1 MLDWIFEGIVTWIS
15 SVVSDMMDAVSGLFL
30 QALGTDMT
38 AMEEYFPFVSK
49 AFTVM
54 QYTAWA
60 LLFLITVW
68 QLFRVFGGPV
78 TEAENPWVLLGR
90 SALFAFLIGYAKPI
104 FLLTLKIAT
113 APYTA
118 LMDIQMTAEDF
129 TFAGIEQALQ
139 NGLTSLIATISVV
152 GLLLLTILEIALG
165 WNYFKLLLET
175 VERYIVVGVLCY
187 TSPLAFSMGASKATT
202 PVFRSWC
209 RMVGS
214 QLLLLVMNVWFLR
227 GFSTS
232 VGQYIGTG
240 GALSNGNGNVFLW
253 LFCAVAFLKTA
264 QKFDSYLAA
273 MGLNVAQTG
282 SGMGMELLMAA
293 RVITGVAGGAR
304 SAGSVFRGGSVAT
317 GTGAAATGFAAGF
330 ANRFKGNSYVR
341 DAVVDGG
348 TRMGAG
354 GTIGFVGRAFGGM
367 AARNGATLTGES
379 ISSVASRTP
388 NVSGS
393 IGGDIANRSLG
404 NYMPHMKGMNL
415 SDTQITGG
423 HISTKAIGADGK
435 ETAVEMFNASQ
446 FEKPDGPHAVV
457 NASDGS
463 QWYQMASGS
472 GAGAFY
478 DAPVFSGSS
487 AEAAQVAAVFP
498 DADGATLRTV
508 GDGVIEA
515 SSDGGVSRWYNSAY
529 YDEPDAPHSTI
540 QASNGVEWYAMQQH
554 AETPPFEA
562 GDAADGYNRAQFQS
576 FMPGY
581 EQPVTSVDGS
591 GRMDGHFEVRHEN
604 GSGTMFYDTAQ
615 YAPPRGDYQ
624 VYEDV
629 HGSQWYAVHGE
640 AAVERKPV
648 YENGKPVYMFTS
660 FEMSDDTGVLLG
672 INRHNNS
679 LCIVDLFDTKKN
691 KNANLNLLGTSGA
704 GKTFTMQLL
713 ALRMRMRGIQ
723 CYIIAPIKGHEFRR
737 ACNRIGGQF
746 IKIAPGSPHCINIME
761 IRHTIS
767 PEMELIDELD
777 YSEMDSLLAQKIQQ
791 LMIFFS
797 LLIPNMTNE
806 EEQMLD
812 EALIRTYGKFGITHD
827 NDSVYEDR
835 NAVPPK
841 MKTMPILGDL
851 HEELQKNEM
860 TKRIA
865 VIVSRFVTGSAQS
878 FNQQTNVDLSN
889 KYIVLDL
896 SELKGKLLPVGMMI
910 ALDYVWDKIKSDR
923 TKKKAIMIDEIW
935 QLIGAGSNRMAA
947 EFCLEIFK
955 VIRGF
960 GGAAIS
966 ATQDLSDFFGLEDGR
981 YGRAIINNSKNK
993 IILNLEPDEA
1003 EFVRDTLKLTKTEI
1017 RSITRFERGEALI
1030 CSNNSK
1036 VPVIIKASKEEQ
1048 EMITTDRAELEA
1060 ILKERQREVN

>member
-1 MLDWIFEGIVTWIS
+1 MTKDSSAKRKTGKRKPEKLSFTQDFIPIKNLDHGIIETADGRYIKILEVEPINFMLRSEEEQYEIICSFASWLKISPVHLQFKSITRKADSDKHIAMLRKEMETEESEQCKKLSEGYIRLIKDVGSREALTRRFFLIFRYEELRRNENSDYGQICSTLLTAEQNARAYFMQCGNNILQPKDPDEATAEILYMFFNRRSCVEEPFHSRVDRIVLDTMAAKNKVIGIDPIPHIRMAHFIAPRGIDLMHRNYIIMDGLYYSFLYIKGNGYPNKVRAGWMSSLINAGEGIDVDVFLRRENRSKTIDKVAQRIRLNRTKLKSMQDTSTDYEELAGSIQAGYFIKQGIANYNEDLFYMSVFVTVSARTYEEVMWRKQQMTDMLKS
-15 SVVSDMMDAVSGLFL
+15 MDMYVSDCSFQQEDA
-30 QALGTDMT
+30 
-38 AMEEYFPFVSK
+38 
-49 AFTVM
+49 
-54 QYTAWA
+54 
-60 LLFLITVW
+60 
-68 QLFRVFGGPV
+68 
-78 TEAENPWVLLGR
+78 
-90 SALFAFLIGYAKPI
+90 
-104 FLLTLKIAT
+104 
-113 APYTA
+113 
-118 LMDIQMTAEDF
+118 
-129 TFAGIEQALQ
+129 
-139 NGLTSLIATISVV
+139 
-152 GLLLLTILEIALG
+152 
-165 WNYFKLLLET
+165 
-175 VERYIVVGVLCY
+175 
-187 TSPLAFSMGASKATT
+187 
-202 PVFRSWC
+202 
-209 RMVGS
+209 
-214 QLLLLVMNVWFLR
+214 
-227 GFSTS
+227 
-232 VGQYIGTG
+232 
-240 GALSNGNGNVFLW
+240 
-253 LFCAVAFLKTA
+253 
-264 QKFDSYLAA
+264 
-273 MGLNVAQTG
+273 
-282 SGMGMELLMAA
+282 
-293 RVITGVAGGAR
+293 
-304 SAGSVFRGGSVAT
+304 
-317 GTGAAATGFAAGF
+317 
-330 ANRFKGNSYVR
+330 
-341 DAVVDGG
+341 
-348 TRMGAG
+348 
-354 GTIGFVGRAFGGM
+354 
-367 AARNGATLTGES
+367 
-379 ISSVASRTP
+379 
-388 NVSGS
+388 
-393 IGGDIANRSLG
+393 
-404 NYMPHMKGMNL
+404 
-415 SDTQITGG
+415 
-423 HISTKAIGADGK
+423 
-435 ETAVEMFNASQ
+435 
-446 FEKPDGPHAVV
+446 
-457 NASDGS
+457 
-463 QWYQMASGS
+463 
-472 GAGAFY
+472 
-478 DAPVFSGSS
+478 
-487 AEAAQVAAVFP
+487 
-498 DADGATLRTV
+498 LRTV
-508 GDGVIEA
+508 MPFLQMSPKLEKKSKRNVLTSGAA
-515 SSDGGVSRWYNSAY
+515 S
-529 YDEPDAPHSTI
+529 T
-540 QASNGVEWYAMQQH
+540 
-554 AETPPFEA
+554 
-562 GDAADGYNRAQFQS
+562 
-576 FMPGY
+576 
-581 EQPVTSVDGS
+581 
-591 GRMDGHFEVRHEN
+591 
-604 GSGTMFYDTAQ
+604 
-615 YAPPRGDYQ
+615 
-624 VYEDV
+624 
-629 HGSQWYAVHGE
+629 
-640 AAVERKPV
+640 
-648 YENGKPVYMFTS
+648 YMFTS

-737 ACNRIGGQF
+737 ACNHIGGQF

-797 LLIPNMTNE
+797 LLIPDMTNE

-812 EALIRTYGKFGITHD
+812 EALIRTYGRFGITHD
-827 NDSVYEDR
+827 NDSVYADR

-1060 ILKERQREVN
+1060 ILKERQQEAD

>member
-1 MLDWIFEGIVTWIS
+1 MTKDSSAKRKAGKRKPEKLSFTQDFIPIKNLEHGIIET
-15 SVVSDMMDAVSGLFL
+15 
-30 QALGTDMT
+30 TD
-38 AMEEYFPFVSK
+38 
-49 AFTVM
+49 
-54 QYTAWA
+54 
-60 LLFLITVW
+60 
-68 QLFRVFGGPV
+68 
-78 TEAENPWVLLGR
+78 GR
-90 SALFAFLIGYAKPI
+90 YIK
-104 FLLTLKIAT
+104 
-113 APYTA
+113 
-118 LMDIQMTAEDF
+118 
-129 TFAGIEQALQ
+129 
-139 NGLTSLIATISVV
+139 
-152 GLLLLTILEIALG
+152 ILEIEPINFMLRSEEEQYEIICSFASWLKISPVHLQ
-165 WNYFKLLLET
+165 FKSITRKADSDKHIAMLRKET
-175 VERYIVVGVLCY
+175 ETEESEQCKKLSEGYIRLI
-187 TSPLAFSMGASKATT
+187 KD
-202 PVFRSWC
+202 
-209 RMVGS
+209 VGS
-214 QLLLLVMNVWFLR
+214 REALTRRFFLIFRYEELRRNENSDYGQICSTLLTAEQNARAYFMQCGNNILQPKDPDEATAEILYMFFNRRSCVEEPFHSRVDRIVLDTMATKNKVIGIDPVPHIRMAHFIAPRGIDLTHRNYIIMDGLYYSFLYIKGNGYPNKVRAGWMSSLINAGEGIDVDVFLR
-227 GFSTS
+227 RENRS
-232 VGQYIGTG
+232 
-240 GALSNGNGNVFLW
+240 
-253 LFCAVAFLKTA
+253 KTID
-264 QKFDSYLAA
+264 K
-273 MGLNVAQTG
+273 VAQRIRLNRTKLK
-282 SGMGMELLMAA
+282 SMQDTSTDYEEL
-293 RVITGVAGGAR
+293 
-304 SAGSVFRGGSVAT
+304 AGSIQ
-317 GTGAAATGFAAGF
+317 AGYF
-330 ANRFKGNSYVR
+330 IKQG
-341 DAVVDGG
+341 
-348 TRMGAG
+348 
-354 GTIGFVGRAFGGM
+354 
-367 AARNGATLTGES
+367 
-379 ISSVASRTP
+379 
-388 NVSGS
+388 
-393 IGGDIANRSLG
+393 IANYNEDLF
-404 NYMPHMKGMNL
+404 YMSVFMTVSARTYEELMWRKQQMTDML
-415 SDTQITGG
+415 KSMDMYVSDCSFQQ
-423 HISTKAIGADGK
+423 
-435 ETAVEMFNASQ
+435 E
-446 FEKPDGPHAVV
+446 
-457 NASDGS
+457 
-463 QWYQMASGS
+463 
-472 GAGAFY
+472 
-478 DAPVFSGSS
+478 DA
-487 AEAAQVAAVFP
+487 
-498 DADGATLRTV
+498 LRTV
-508 GDGVIEA
+508 MPFLQISLKLEKKSKRNVLTSGAA
-515 SSDGGVSRWYNSAY
+515 S
-529 YDEPDAPHSTI
+529 T
-540 QASNGVEWYAMQQH
+540 
-554 AETPPFEA
+554 
-562 GDAADGYNRAQFQS
+562 
-576 FMPGY
+576 
-581 EQPVTSVDGS
+581 
-591 GRMDGHFEVRHEN
+591 
-604 GSGTMFYDTAQ
+604 
-615 YAPPRGDYQ
+615 
-624 VYEDV
+624 
-629 HGSQWYAVHGE
+629 
-640 AAVERKPV
+640 
-648 YENGKPVYMFTS
+648 YMFTS

-797 LLIPNMTNE
+797 LLIPDMTNE

-841 MKTMPILGDL
+841 MKAMPILGDL

-865 VIVSRFVTGSAQS
+865 IIVSRFVTGSAQS

-966 ATQDLSDFFGLEDGR
+966 ATQDLSDFFGSEDGR

-1060 ILKERQREVN
+1060 ILKERQQEAD

>member
-1 MLDWIFEGIVTWIS
+1 MTKDSSAKRKTGKRKPEKLSFTQDFIPIKNLEHGIIET
-15 SVVSDMMDAVSGLFL
+15 
-30 QALGTDMT
+30 TD
-38 AMEEYFPFVSK
+38 
-49 AFTVM
+49 
-54 QYTAWA
+54 
-60 LLFLITVW
+60 
-68 QLFRVFGGPV
+68 
-78 TEAENPWVLLGR
+78 GR
-90 SALFAFLIGYAKPI
+90 YIK
-104 FLLTLKIAT
+104 
-113 APYTA
+113 
-118 LMDIQMTAEDF
+118 
-129 TFAGIEQALQ
+129 
-139 NGLTSLIATISVV
+139 
-152 GLLLLTILEIALG
+152 ILEIEPINFMLRSEEEQYEIICSFASWLKISPVHLQ
-165 WNYFKLLLET
+165 FKSITRKADSDKHIAMLRKEMATEESEQCKKLSEG
-175 VERYIVVGVLCY
+175 YIRLI
-187 TSPLAFSMGASKATT
+187 KD
-202 PVFRSWC
+202 
-209 RMVGS
+209 VGS
-214 QLLLLVMNVWFLR
+214 REALTRRFFLIFRYEELRRNENSDYGQICSTLLTAEQNARAYFMQCGNNILQPKDPDEATAEILYMFFNRRSCVEEPFHSRVDRIVLDTMAAKNKVIGIDPIPHIRMAHFIAPRGIDLTHRNYIIMDGLYYSFLYIKGNGYPNKVRAGWMSSLINAGEGIDVDVFLR
-227 GFSTS
+227 RENRS
-232 VGQYIGTG
+232 
-240 GALSNGNGNVFLW
+240 
-253 LFCAVAFLKTA
+253 KTID
-264 QKFDSYLAA
+264 K
-273 MGLNVAQTG
+273 VAQRIRLNRTKLK
-282 SGMGMELLMAA
+282 SMQDTSTDYEEL
-293 RVITGVAGGAR
+293 
-304 SAGSVFRGGSVAT
+304 AGSIQ
-317 GTGAAATGFAAGF
+317 AGYF
-330 ANRFKGNSYVR
+330 IKQG
-341 DAVVDGG
+341 
-348 TRMGAG
+348 
-354 GTIGFVGRAFGGM
+354 
-367 AARNGATLTGES
+367 
-379 ISSVASRTP
+379 
-388 NVSGS
+388 
-393 IGGDIANRSLG
+393 IANYNEDLF
-404 NYMPHMKGMNL
+404 YMSVFVTVSARTYEELMWRKQQMTDML
-415 SDTQITGG
+415 KSMDMYVSDCSFQQ
-423 HISTKAIGADGK
+423 
-435 ETAVEMFNASQ
+435 E
-446 FEKPDGPHAVV
+446 
-457 NASDGS
+457 
-463 QWYQMASGS
+463 
-472 GAGAFY
+472 
-478 DAPVFSGSS
+478 DA
-487 AEAAQVAAVFP
+487 
-498 DADGATLRTV
+498 LRTV
-508 GDGVIEA
+508 MPFLQISLKLEKKSKRNVLTSGAA
-515 SSDGGVSRWYNSAY
+515 S
-529 YDEPDAPHSTI
+529 T
-540 QASNGVEWYAMQQH
+540 
-554 AETPPFEA
+554 
-562 GDAADGYNRAQFQS
+562 
-576 FMPGY
+576 
-581 EQPVTSVDGS
+581 
-591 GRMDGHFEVRHEN
+591 
-604 GSGTMFYDTAQ
+604 
-615 YAPPRGDYQ
+615 
-624 VYEDV
+624 
-629 HGSQWYAVHGE
+629 
-640 AAVERKPV
+640 
-648 YENGKPVYMFTS
+648 YMFTS

-797 LLIPNMTNE
+797 LLIPDMTNE

-827 NDSVYEDR
+827 NDSVYADR

-923 TKKKAIMIDEIW
+923 TKKKVIMIDEIW

-1060 ILKERQREVN
+1060 ILKERQQEAD

>member
-1 MLDWIFEGIVTWIS
+1 MTKDSSAKRKEGKRKPKKLSFTQDFIPIKNLEHGIIET
-15 SVVSDMMDAVSGLFL
+15 
-30 QALGTDMT
+30 TD
-38 AMEEYFPFVSK
+38 
-49 AFTVM
+49 
-54 QYTAWA
+54 
-60 LLFLITVW
+60 
-68 QLFRVFGGPV
+68 
-78 TEAENPWVLLGR
+78 GR
-90 SALFAFLIGYAKPI
+90 YIK
-104 FLLTLKIAT
+104 
-113 APYTA
+113 
-118 LMDIQMTAEDF
+118 
-129 TFAGIEQALQ
+129 
-139 NGLTSLIATISVV
+139 
-152 GLLLLTILEIALG
+152 ILEIEPINFMLRSEEEQYEIICSFASWLKISPVHLQ
-165 WNYFKLLLET
+165 FKSITRKADSDKHIAMLRKET
-175 VERYIVVGVLCY
+175 ETEESEQCKKLSEGYIRLI
-187 TSPLAFSMGASKATT
+187 KD
-202 PVFRSWC
+202 
-209 RMVGS
+209 VGS
-214 QLLLLVMNVWFLR
+214 REALTRRFFLIFRYEELRRNENSDYGQICSTLLTAEQNARAYFMQCGNNILQPKDPDEATAEILYMFFNRRSCVEEPFHSRVDRIVLDTMAAKNKVIGIDPVPHIRMAHFIAPRGIDLTHRNYIIMDGLYYSFLYIKGNGFPNKVRAGWMSSLINAGEGIDVDVFLR
-227 GFSTS
+227 RENRS
-232 VGQYIGTG
+232 
-240 GALSNGNGNVFLW
+240 
-253 LFCAVAFLKTA
+253 KTID
-264 QKFDSYLAA
+264 K
-273 MGLNVAQTG
+273 VAQRIRLNRTKLK
-282 SGMGMELLMAA
+282 SMQDTSTDYEEL
-293 RVITGVAGGAR
+293 
-304 SAGSVFRGGSVAT
+304 AGSIQ
-317 GTGAAATGFAAGF
+317 AGYF
-330 ANRFKGNSYVR
+330 IKQG
-341 DAVVDGG
+341 
-348 TRMGAG
+348 
-354 GTIGFVGRAFGGM
+354 
-367 AARNGATLTGES
+367 
-379 ISSVASRTP
+379 
-388 NVSGS
+388 
-393 IGGDIANRSLG
+393 IANYNEDLF
-404 NYMPHMKGMNL
+404 YMSVFVTVSARTYEELMWRKQQMTDML
-415 SDTQITGG
+415 KSMDMYVSDCSFQQ
-423 HISTKAIGADGK
+423 
-435 ETAVEMFNASQ
+435 E
-446 FEKPDGPHAVV
+446 
-457 NASDGS
+457 
-463 QWYQMASGS
+463 
-472 GAGAFY
+472 
-478 DAPVFSGSS
+478 DA
-487 AEAAQVAAVFP
+487 
-498 DADGATLRTV
+498 LRTV
-508 GDGVIEA
+508 MPFLQISPKLEKKSKRNVLTSGAA
-515 SSDGGVSRWYNSAY
+515 S
-529 YDEPDAPHSTI
+529 T
-540 QASNGVEWYAMQQH
+540 
-554 AETPPFEA
+554 
-562 GDAADGYNRAQFQS
+562 
-576 FMPGY
+576 
-581 EQPVTSVDGS
+581 
-591 GRMDGHFEVRHEN
+591 
-604 GSGTMFYDTAQ
+604 
-615 YAPPRGDYQ
+615 
-624 VYEDV
+624 
-629 HGSQWYAVHGE
+629 
-640 AAVERKPV
+640 
-648 YENGKPVYMFTS
+648 YMFTS

-777 YSEMDSLLAQKIQQ
+777 YNEMDSLLAQKIQQ

-797 LLIPNMTNE
+797 LLIPDMTNE

-1003 EFVRDTLKLTKTEI
+1003 EFVRDTLKLTKIEI

-1060 ILKERQREVN
+1060 ILKERQQEAN

>member
-1 MLDWIFEGIVTWIS
+1 MTKDSSAKRKAGKRKPEKLSFTQDFIPIKNLEHGIIET
-15 SVVSDMMDAVSGLFL
+15 
-30 QALGTDMT
+30 TD
-38 AMEEYFPFVSK
+38 
-49 AFTVM
+49 
-54 QYTAWA
+54 
-60 LLFLITVW
+60 
-68 QLFRVFGGPV
+68 
-78 TEAENPWVLLGR
+78 GR
-90 SALFAFLIGYAKPI
+90 YIK
-104 FLLTLKIAT
+104 
-113 APYTA
+113 
-118 LMDIQMTAEDF
+118 
-129 TFAGIEQALQ
+129 
-139 NGLTSLIATISVV
+139 
-152 GLLLLTILEIALG
+152 ILEIEPINFMLRSEEEQYEIICSFASWLKISPVHLQ
-165 WNYFKLLLET
+165 FKSITRKADSDKHIAMLRKET
-175 VERYIVVGVLCY
+175 ETEESEQCKKLSEGYIRLI
-187 TSPLAFSMGASKATT
+187 KD
-202 PVFRSWC
+202 
-209 RMVGS
+209 VGS
-214 QLLLLVMNVWFLR
+214 REALTRRFFLIFRYEELRRNENSDYGQICSTLLTAEQNARAYFMQCGNNILQPKDPDEATAEILYMFFNRRSCVEEPFHSRVDRIVLDTMAAKNKVIGIDPVPHIRMAHFIAPRGIDLTHRNYIIMDGLYYSFLYIKGNGYPNKVRAGWMSSLINAGEGIDVDVFLR
-227 GFSTS
+227 RENRS
-232 VGQYIGTG
+232 
-240 GALSNGNGNVFLW
+240 
-253 LFCAVAFLKTA
+253 KTID
-264 QKFDSYLAA
+264 K
-273 MGLNVAQTG
+273 VAQRIRLNRTKLK
-282 SGMGMELLMAA
+282 SMQDTSTDYEEL
-293 RVITGVAGGAR
+293 
-304 SAGSVFRGGSVAT
+304 AGSIQ
-317 GTGAAATGFAAGF
+317 AGYF
-330 ANRFKGNSYVR
+330 IKQG
-341 DAVVDGG
+341 
-348 TRMGAG
+348 
-354 GTIGFVGRAFGGM
+354 
-367 AARNGATLTGES
+367 
-379 ISSVASRTP
+379 
-388 NVSGS
+388 
-393 IGGDIANRSLG
+393 IANYNEDLF
-404 NYMPHMKGMNL
+404 YMSVFVTVSARTYEELMWRKQQMTDML
-415 SDTQITGG
+415 KSMDMYVSDCSFQQ
-423 HISTKAIGADGK
+423 
-435 ETAVEMFNASQ
+435 E
-446 FEKPDGPHAVV
+446 
-457 NASDGS
+457 
-463 QWYQMASGS
+463 
-472 GAGAFY
+472 
-478 DAPVFSGSS
+478 DA
-487 AEAAQVAAVFP
+487 
-498 DADGATLRTV
+498 LRTV
-508 GDGVIEA
+508 MPFLQISLKLEKKSKRNVLTSGAA
-515 SSDGGVSRWYNSAY
+515 S
-529 YDEPDAPHSTI
+529 T
-540 QASNGVEWYAMQQH
+540 
-554 AETPPFEA
+554 
-562 GDAADGYNRAQFQS
+562 
-576 FMPGY
+576 
-581 EQPVTSVDGS
+581 
-591 GRMDGHFEVRHEN
+591 
-604 GSGTMFYDTAQ
+604 
-615 YAPPRGDYQ
+615 
-624 VYEDV
+624 
-629 HGSQWYAVHGE
+629 
-640 AAVERKPV
+640 
-648 YENGKPVYMFTS
+648 YMFTS

-797 LLIPNMTNE
+797 LLIPDMTNE

-878 FNQQTNVDLSN
+878 FNHQTNVDLSN

-1060 ILKERQREVN
+1060 ILKERQQEAN

>member
-1 MLDWIFEGIVTWIS
+1 MTKDSSAKRKTGKRKPEKLSFTQDFIPIKNLEHGIIET
-15 SVVSDMMDAVSGLFL
+15 
-30 QALGTDMT
+30 TD
-38 AMEEYFPFVSK
+38 
-49 AFTVM
+49 
-54 QYTAWA
+54 
-60 LLFLITVW
+60 
-68 QLFRVFGGPV
+68 
-78 TEAENPWVLLGR
+78 GR
-90 SALFAFLIGYAKPI
+90 YIK
-104 FLLTLKIAT
+104 
-113 APYTA
+113 
-118 LMDIQMTAEDF
+118 
-129 TFAGIEQALQ
+129 
-139 NGLTSLIATISVV
+139 
-152 GLLLLTILEIALG
+152 ILEIEPINFMLRSEEEQYEIICSFASWLKISPVHLQ
-165 WNYFKLLLET
+165 FKSITRKADSDKHIAMLRKEMATEESEQCKKLSEG
-175 VERYIVVGVLCY
+175 YIRLI
-187 TSPLAFSMGASKATT
+187 KD
-202 PVFRSWC
+202 
-209 RMVGS
+209 VGS
-214 QLLLLVMNVWFLR
+214 REALTRRFFLIFRYEELRRNENSDYGQICSTLLTAEQNARAYFMQCGNNILQPKDPDEATAEILYMFFNRRSCVEEPFHSRVDRIVLDTMAAKNKVIGIDPIPHIRMAHFIAPRGIDLTHRNYIIMDGLYYSFLYIKGNGYPNKVRAGWMSSLINAGEGIDVDVFLR
-227 GFSTS
+227 RENRS
-232 VGQYIGTG
+232 
-240 GALSNGNGNVFLW
+240 
-253 LFCAVAFLKTA
+253 KTID
-264 QKFDSYLAA
+264 K
-273 MGLNVAQTG
+273 VAQRIRLNRTKLK
-282 SGMGMELLMAA
+282 SMQDTSTDYEEL
-293 RVITGVAGGAR
+293 
-304 SAGSVFRGGSVAT
+304 AGSIQ
-317 GTGAAATGFAAGF
+317 AGYF
-330 ANRFKGNSYVR
+330 IKQG
-341 DAVVDGG
+341 
-348 TRMGAG
+348 
-354 GTIGFVGRAFGGM
+354 
-367 AARNGATLTGES
+367 
-379 ISSVASRTP
+379 
-388 NVSGS
+388 
-393 IGGDIANRSLG
+393 IANYNEDLF
-404 NYMPHMKGMNL
+404 YMSVFVTVSARTYEELMWRKQQMTDML
-415 SDTQITGG
+415 KSMDMYVSDCSFQQ
-423 HISTKAIGADGK
+423 
-435 ETAVEMFNASQ
+435 E
-446 FEKPDGPHAVV
+446 
-457 NASDGS
+457 
-463 QWYQMASGS
+463 
-472 GAGAFY
+472 
-478 DAPVFSGSS
+478 DA
-487 AEAAQVAAVFP
+487 
-498 DADGATLRTV
+498 LRTV
-508 GDGVIEA
+508 MPFLQISPKLEKKSKRNVLTSGAA
-515 SSDGGVSRWYNSAY
+515 S
-529 YDEPDAPHSTI
+529 T
-540 QASNGVEWYAMQQH
+540 
-554 AETPPFEA
+554 
-562 GDAADGYNRAQFQS
+562 
-576 FMPGY
+576 
-581 EQPVTSVDGS
+581 
-591 GRMDGHFEVRHEN
+591 
-604 GSGTMFYDTAQ
+604 
-615 YAPPRGDYQ
+615 
-624 VYEDV
+624 
-629 HGSQWYAVHGE
+629 
-640 AAVERKPV
+640 
-648 YENGKPVYMFTS
+648 YMFTS

-723 CYIIAPIKGHEFRR
+723 CYITAPIKGHEFRR

-797 LLIPNMTNE
+797 LLIPDMTNE

-827 NDSVYEDR
+827 NDSVYADR

-1036 VPVIIKASKEEQ
+1036 VPVIIRASKEEQ

-1060 ILKERQREVN
+1060 ILKERQHEAD

>member
-1 MLDWIFEGIVTWIS
+1 MTKDSSAKRKAGKRKPEKLSFTQDFIPIKNLEHGIIET
-15 SVVSDMMDAVSGLFL
+15 
-30 QALGTDMT
+30 TD
-38 AMEEYFPFVSK
+38 
-49 AFTVM
+49 
-54 QYTAWA
+54 
-60 LLFLITVW
+60 
-68 QLFRVFGGPV
+68 
-78 TEAENPWVLLGR
+78 GR
-90 SALFAFLIGYAKPI
+90 YIK
-104 FLLTLKIAT
+104 
-113 APYTA
+113 
-118 LMDIQMTAEDF
+118 
-129 TFAGIEQALQ
+129 
-139 NGLTSLIATISVV
+139 
-152 GLLLLTILEIALG
+152 ILEIEPINFMLRSEEEQYEIICSFASWLKISPVHLQ
-165 WNYFKLLLET
+165 FKSITRKADSDKHIAMLRKEMET
-175 VERYIVVGVLCY
+175 EESEQCKKLSEGYIRLI
-187 TSPLAFSMGASKATT
+187 KD
-202 PVFRSWC
+202 
-209 RMVGS
+209 VGS
-214 QLLLLVMNVWFLR
+214 REALTRRFFLIFRYEELRRNENSDYGQICSTLLTAEQNARAYFMQCGNNILQPKDPDEATAEILYMFFNRRSCVEEPFHSRVDRIVLDTMAAKNKVIGIDPVPHIRMAHFIAPRGIDLTHRNYIIMDGLYYSFLYIKGNGYPNKVRAGWMSSLINAGEGIDVDVFLR
-227 GFSTS
+227 RENRS
-232 VGQYIGTG
+232 
-240 GALSNGNGNVFLW
+240 
-253 LFCAVAFLKTA
+253 KTID
-264 QKFDSYLAA
+264 K
-273 MGLNVAQTG
+273 VAQRIRLNRTKLK
-282 SGMGMELLMAA
+282 SMQDTSTDYEEL
-293 RVITGVAGGAR
+293 
-304 SAGSVFRGGSVAT
+304 AGSIQ
-317 GTGAAATGFAAGF
+317 AGYF
-330 ANRFKGNSYVR
+330 IKQG
-341 DAVVDGG
+341 
-348 TRMGAG
+348 
-354 GTIGFVGRAFGGM
+354 
-367 AARNGATLTGES
+367 
-379 ISSVASRTP
+379 
-388 NVSGS
+388 
-393 IGGDIANRSLG
+393 IANYNEDLF
-404 NYMPHMKGMNL
+404 YMSVFVTVSARTYEELMWRKQQMTDML
-415 SDTQITGG
+415 KSMDMYVSDCSFQQ
-423 HISTKAIGADGK
+423 
-435 ETAVEMFNASQ
+435 E
-446 FEKPDGPHAVV
+446 
-457 NASDGS
+457 
-463 QWYQMASGS
+463 
-472 GAGAFY
+472 
-478 DAPVFSGSS
+478 DA
-487 AEAAQVAAVFP
+487 
-498 DADGATLRTV
+498 LRTV
-508 GDGVIEA
+508 MPFLQISPKLEKKSKRNVLTSGA
-515 SSDGGVSRWYNSAY
+515 T
-529 YDEPDAPHSTI
+529 ST
-540 QASNGVEWYAMQQH
+540 
-554 AETPPFEA
+554 
-562 GDAADGYNRAQFQS
+562 
-576 FMPGY
+576 
-581 EQPVTSVDGS
+581 
-591 GRMDGHFEVRHEN
+591 
-604 GSGTMFYDTAQ
+604 
-615 YAPPRGDYQ
+615 
-624 VYEDV
+624 
-629 HGSQWYAVHGE
+629 
-640 AAVERKPV
+640 
-648 YENGKPVYMFTS
+648 YMFTS

-797 LLIPNMTNE
+797 LLIPDMTNE

-1060 ILKERQREVN
+1060 ILKERQQEAN

>member
-1 MLDWIFEGIVTWIS
+1 MTKDSSAKRKAGKRKPEKLSFTQDFIPIKNLEHGIIET
-15 SVVSDMMDAVSGLFL
+15 
-30 QALGTDMT
+30 TD
-38 AMEEYFPFVSK
+38 
-49 AFTVM
+49 
-54 QYTAWA
+54 
-60 LLFLITVW
+60 
-68 QLFRVFGGPV
+68 
-78 TEAENPWVLLGR
+78 GR
-90 SALFAFLIGYAKPI
+90 YIK
-104 FLLTLKIAT
+104 
-113 APYTA
+113 
-118 LMDIQMTAEDF
+118 
-129 TFAGIEQALQ
+129 
-139 NGLTSLIATISVV
+139 
-152 GLLLLTILEIALG
+152 ILEIEPINFMLRSEEEQYEIICSFASWLKISPVHLQ
-165 WNYFKLLLET
+165 FKSITRKADSDKHIAMLRKET
-175 VERYIVVGVLCY
+175 ETEESAQCKKLSEGYIRLI
-187 TSPLAFSMGASKATT
+187 KD
-202 PVFRSWC
+202 
-209 RMVGS
+209 VGS
-214 QLLLLVMNVWFLR
+214 REALTRRFFLIFRYEELRRNENSDYGQICSTLLTAEQNARAYFMQCGNNILQPKDPDEATAEILYMFFNRRSCVEEPFHSRVDRIVLDTMAAKNKVIGIDPVPHIRMAHFIAPRGIDLTHRNYIIMDGLYYSFLYIKGNGYPNKVRAGWMSSLINAGEGIDVDVFLR
-227 GFSTS
+227 RENRS
-232 VGQYIGTG
+232 
-240 GALSNGNGNVFLW
+240 
-253 LFCAVAFLKTA
+253 KTID
-264 QKFDSYLAA
+264 K
-273 MGLNVAQTG
+273 VAQRIRLNRTKLK
-282 SGMGMELLMAA
+282 SMQDTSTDYEEL
-293 RVITGVAGGAR
+293 
-304 SAGSVFRGGSVAT
+304 AGSIQ
-317 GTGAAATGFAAGF
+317 AGYF
-330 ANRFKGNSYVR
+330 IKQG
-341 DAVVDGG
+341 
-348 TRMGAG
+348 
-354 GTIGFVGRAFGGM
+354 
-367 AARNGATLTGES
+367 
-379 ISSVASRTP
+379 
-388 NVSGS
+388 
-393 IGGDIANRSLG
+393 IANYNEDLF
-404 NYMPHMKGMNL
+404 YMSVFVTVSARTYEELMWRKQQMTDML
-415 SDTQITGG
+415 KSMDMYVSDCSFQQ
-423 HISTKAIGADGK
+423 
-435 ETAVEMFNASQ
+435 E
-446 FEKPDGPHAVV
+446 
-457 NASDGS
+457 
-463 QWYQMASGS
+463 
-472 GAGAFY
+472 
-478 DAPVFSGSS
+478 DA
-487 AEAAQVAAVFP
+487 
-498 DADGATLRTV
+498 LRTV
-508 GDGVIEA
+508 MPFLQISLKLEKKSKRNVLTSGAA
-515 SSDGGVSRWYNSAY
+515 S
-529 YDEPDAPHSTI
+529 T
-540 QASNGVEWYAMQQH
+540 
-554 AETPPFEA
+554 
-562 GDAADGYNRAQFQS
+562 
-576 FMPGY
+576 
-581 EQPVTSVDGS
+581 
-591 GRMDGHFEVRHEN
+591 
-604 GSGTMFYDTAQ
+604 
-615 YAPPRGDYQ
+615 
-624 VYEDV
+624 
-629 HGSQWYAVHGE
+629 
-640 AAVERKPV
+640 
-648 YENGKPVYMFTS
+648 YMFTS

-797 LLIPNMTNE
+797 LLIPDMTNE

-841 MKTMPILGDL
+841 MKAMPILGDL

-1060 ILKERQREVN
+1060 ILKERQQEAD

>member
-1 MLDWIFEGIVTWIS
+1 MTKDSSAKRKAGKRKPEKLSFTQDFIPIKNLEHGIIET
-15 SVVSDMMDAVSGLFL
+15 
-30 QALGTDMT
+30 TD
-38 AMEEYFPFVSK
+38 
-49 AFTVM
+49 
-54 QYTAWA
+54 
-60 LLFLITVW
+60 
-68 QLFRVFGGPV
+68 
-78 TEAENPWVLLGR
+78 GR
-90 SALFAFLIGYAKPI
+90 YIK
-104 FLLTLKIAT
+104 
-113 APYTA
+113 
-118 LMDIQMTAEDF
+118 
-129 TFAGIEQALQ
+129 
-139 NGLTSLIATISVV
+139 
-152 GLLLLTILEIALG
+152 ILEIEPINFMLRSEEEQYEIICSFASWLKISPVHLQ
-165 WNYFKLLLET
+165 FKSITRKADSDKHIAMLRKEMATEESEQCKKLSEG
-175 VERYIVVGVLCY
+175 YIRLI
-187 TSPLAFSMGASKATT
+187 KD
-202 PVFRSWC
+202 
-209 RMVGS
+209 VGS
-214 QLLLLVMNVWFLR
+214 REALTRRFFLIFRYEELRRNENSDYGQICSTLLTAEQNARAYFMQCGNNILQPKDPDEATAEILYMFFNRRSCVEEPFHSRVDRIVLDTMAAKNKVIGIDPIPHIRMAHFIAPRGIDLMHRNYIIMDGLYYSFLYIKGNGYPNKVRAGWMSSLINAGEGIDVDVFLR
-227 GFSTS
+227 RENRS
-232 VGQYIGTG
+232 
-240 GALSNGNGNVFLW
+240 
-253 LFCAVAFLKTA
+253 KTID
-264 QKFDSYLAA
+264 K
-273 MGLNVAQTG
+273 VAQRIRLNRTKLK
-282 SGMGMELLMAA
+282 SMQDTSTDYEEL
-293 RVITGVAGGAR
+293 
-304 SAGSVFRGGSVAT
+304 AGSIQ
-317 GTGAAATGFAAGF
+317 AGYF
-330 ANRFKGNSYVR
+330 IKQG
-341 DAVVDGG
+341 
-348 TRMGAG
+348 
-354 GTIGFVGRAFGGM
+354 
-367 AARNGATLTGES
+367 
-379 ISSVASRTP
+379 
-388 NVSGS
+388 
-393 IGGDIANRSLG
+393 IANYNEDLF
-404 NYMPHMKGMNL
+404 YMSVFVTVSARTYEELMWRKQQMTDML
-415 SDTQITGG
+415 KSMDMYVSDCSFQQ
-423 HISTKAIGADGK
+423 
-435 ETAVEMFNASQ
+435 E
-446 FEKPDGPHAVV
+446 
-457 NASDGS
+457 
-463 QWYQMASGS
+463 
-472 GAGAFY
+472 
-478 DAPVFSGSS
+478 DA
-487 AEAAQVAAVFP
+487 
-498 DADGATLRTV
+498 LRTV
-508 GDGVIEA
+508 MPFLQMSPKLEKKSKRNVLTSGAA
-515 SSDGGVSRWYNSAY
+515 S
-529 YDEPDAPHSTI
+529 T
-540 QASNGVEWYAMQQH
+540 
-554 AETPPFEA
+554 
-562 GDAADGYNRAQFQS
+562 
-576 FMPGY
+576 
-581 EQPVTSVDGS
+581 
-591 GRMDGHFEVRHEN
+591 
-604 GSGTMFYDTAQ
+604 
-615 YAPPRGDYQ
+615 
-624 VYEDV
+624 
-629 HGSQWYAVHGE
+629 
-640 AAVERKPV
+640 
-648 YENGKPVYMFTS
+648 YMFTS

-797 LLIPNMTNE
+797 LLIPDMTNE

-923 TKKKAIMIDEIW
+923 TKKKTIMIDEIW

-1060 ILKERQREVN
+1060 ILKERQQEAD

>member
-1 MLDWIFEGIVTWIS
+1 MTKDSSAKRKAGKRKPEKLSFTQDFIPIKNLEHGIIET
-15 SVVSDMMDAVSGLFL
+15 
-30 QALGTDMT
+30 TD
-38 AMEEYFPFVSK
+38 
-49 AFTVM
+49 
-54 QYTAWA
+54 
-60 LLFLITVW
+60 
-68 QLFRVFGGPV
+68 
-78 TEAENPWVLLGR
+78 GR
-90 SALFAFLIGYAKPI
+90 YIK
-104 FLLTLKIAT
+104 
-113 APYTA
+113 
-118 LMDIQMTAEDF
+118 
-129 TFAGIEQALQ
+129 
-139 NGLTSLIATISVV
+139 
-152 GLLLLTILEIALG
+152 ILEIEPINFMLRSEEEQYEIICSFASWLKISPVHLQ
-165 WNYFKLLLET
+165 FKSITRKADSDKHIAMLRKEIET
-175 VERYIVVGVLCY
+175 EESEQCKKLSEGYIRLI
-187 TSPLAFSMGASKATT
+187 KD
-202 PVFRSWC
+202 
-209 RMVGS
+209 VGS
-214 QLLLLVMNVWFLR
+214 REALTRRFFLIFRYEELRRNENSDYGQICSTLLTAEQNARAYFMQCGNNILQPKDPDEATAEILYMFFNRRSCVEEPFHSRVDRIVLDTMAAKNKVIGIDPVPHIRMAHFIAPRGIDLTHRNYIIMDGLYYSFLYIKGNGYPNKVRAGWMSSLINAGEGIDVDVFLR
-227 GFSTS
+227 RENRS
-232 VGQYIGTG
+232 
-240 GALSNGNGNVFLW
+240 
-253 LFCAVAFLKTA
+253 KTID
-264 QKFDSYLAA
+264 K
-273 MGLNVAQTG
+273 VAQRIRLNRTKLK
-282 SGMGMELLMAA
+282 SMQDTSTDYEEL
-293 RVITGVAGGAR
+293 
-304 SAGSVFRGGSVAT
+304 AGSIQ
-317 GTGAAATGFAAGF
+317 AGYF
-330 ANRFKGNSYVR
+330 IKQG
-341 DAVVDGG
+341 
-348 TRMGAG
+348 
-354 GTIGFVGRAFGGM
+354 
-367 AARNGATLTGES
+367 
-379 ISSVASRTP
+379 
-388 NVSGS
+388 
-393 IGGDIANRSLG
+393 IANYNEDLF
-404 NYMPHMKGMNL
+404 YMSVFMTVSARTYEELMWRKQQMTDML
-415 SDTQITGG
+415 KSMDMYVSDCSFQQ
-423 HISTKAIGADGK
+423 
-435 ETAVEMFNASQ
+435 E
-446 FEKPDGPHAVV
+446 
-457 NASDGS
+457 
-463 QWYQMASGS
+463 
-472 GAGAFY
+472 
-478 DAPVFSGSS
+478 DA
-487 AEAAQVAAVFP
+487 
-498 DADGATLRTV
+498 LRTV
-508 GDGVIEA
+508 MPFLQISLKLEKKSKRNVLTSGAA
-515 SSDGGVSRWYNSAY
+515 S
-529 YDEPDAPHSTI
+529 T
-540 QASNGVEWYAMQQH
+540 
-554 AETPPFEA
+554 
-562 GDAADGYNRAQFQS
+562 
-576 FMPGY
+576 
-581 EQPVTSVDGS
+581 
-591 GRMDGHFEVRHEN
+591 
-604 GSGTMFYDTAQ
+604 
-615 YAPPRGDYQ
+615 
-624 VYEDV
+624 
-629 HGSQWYAVHGE
+629 
-640 AAVERKPV
+640 
-648 YENGKPVYMFTS
+648 YMFTS

-797 LLIPNMTNE
+797 LLIPDMTNE

-841 MKTMPILGDL
+841 MKAMPILGDL

-865 VIVSRFVTGSAQS
+865 IIVSRFVTGSAQS

-1060 ILKERQREVN
+1060 ILKERQQEAD

>member
-1 MLDWIFEGIVTWIS
+1 MTKDSSAKRKAGKRKPEKLSFTQDFIPIKNLEHGIIET
-15 SVVSDMMDAVSGLFL
+15 
-30 QALGTDMT
+30 TD
-38 AMEEYFPFVSK
+38 
-49 AFTVM
+49 
-54 QYTAWA
+54 
-60 LLFLITVW
+60 
-68 QLFRVFGGPV
+68 
-78 TEAENPWVLLGR
+78 GR
-90 SALFAFLIGYAKPI
+90 YIK
-104 FLLTLKIAT
+104 
-113 APYTA
+113 
-118 LMDIQMTAEDF
+118 
-129 TFAGIEQALQ
+129 
-139 NGLTSLIATISVV
+139 
-152 GLLLLTILEIALG
+152 ILEIEPINFMLRSEEEQYEIICSFASWLKISPVHLQ
-165 WNYFKLLLET
+165 FKSITRKADSDKHIAMLRKET
-175 VERYIVVGVLCY
+175 ETEESEQCKKLSEGYIRLI
-187 TSPLAFSMGASKATT
+187 KD
-202 PVFRSWC
+202 
-209 RMVGS
+209 VGS
-214 QLLLLVMNVWFLR
+214 REALTRRFFLIFRYEELRRNENSDYGQICSTLLTAEQNARAYFMQCGNNILQPKDPDEATAEILYMFFNRRSCVEEPFHSRVDRIVLDTMAAKNKVIGIDPVPHIRMAHFIAPRGIDLTHRNYIIMDGLYYSFLYIKGNGYPNKVRAGWMSSLINAGEGIDVDVFLR
-227 GFSTS
+227 RENRS
-232 VGQYIGTG
+232 
-240 GALSNGNGNVFLW
+240 
-253 LFCAVAFLKTA
+253 KTID
-264 QKFDSYLAA
+264 K
-273 MGLNVAQTG
+273 VAQRIRLNRTKLK
-282 SGMGMELLMAA
+282 SMQDTSTDYEEL
-293 RVITGVAGGAR
+293 
-304 SAGSVFRGGSVAT
+304 AGSIQ
-317 GTGAAATGFAAGF
+317 AGYF
-330 ANRFKGNSYVR
+330 IKQG
-341 DAVVDGG
+341 
-348 TRMGAG
+348 
-354 GTIGFVGRAFGGM
+354 
-367 AARNGATLTGES
+367 
-379 ISSVASRTP
+379 
-388 NVSGS
+388 
-393 IGGDIANRSLG
+393 IANYNEDLF
-404 NYMPHMKGMNL
+404 YMSVFVTVSARTYEELMWRKQQMTDML
-415 SDTQITGG
+415 KSMDMYVSDCSFQQ
-423 HISTKAIGADGK
+423 
-435 ETAVEMFNASQ
+435 E
-446 FEKPDGPHAVV
+446 
-457 NASDGS
+457 
-463 QWYQMASGS
+463 
-472 GAGAFY
+472 
-478 DAPVFSGSS
+478 DA
-487 AEAAQVAAVFP
+487 
-498 DADGATLRTV
+498 LRTV
-508 GDGVIEA
+508 MPFLQISPKLEKKSKRNVLTSGAA
-515 SSDGGVSRWYNSAY
+515 S
-529 YDEPDAPHSTI
+529 T
-540 QASNGVEWYAMQQH
+540 
-554 AETPPFEA
+554 
-562 GDAADGYNRAQFQS
+562 
-576 FMPGY
+576 
-581 EQPVTSVDGS
+581 
-591 GRMDGHFEVRHEN
+591 
-604 GSGTMFYDTAQ
+604 
-615 YAPPRGDYQ
+615 
-624 VYEDV
+624 
-629 HGSQWYAVHGE
+629 
-640 AAVERKPV
+640 
-648 YENGKPVYMFTS
+648 YMFTS

-797 LLIPNMTNE
+797 LLIPDMTNE

-827 NDSVYEDR
+827 NDSVYADR

-1036 VPVIIKASKEEQ
+1036 VPVIIRASKEEQ

-1060 ILKERQREVN
+1060 ILKERQQEAD

>member
-1 MLDWIFEGIVTWIS
+1 MTKDSSAKRKAGKRKPERLSFTQDFIPIKNLKHGIIET
-15 SVVSDMMDAVSGLFL
+15 
-30 QALGTDMT
+30 TD
-38 AMEEYFPFVSK
+38 
-49 AFTVM
+49 
-54 QYTAWA
+54 
-60 LLFLITVW
+60 
-68 QLFRVFGGPV
+68 
-78 TEAENPWVLLGR
+78 GR
-90 SALFAFLIGYAKPI
+90 YIK
-104 FLLTLKIAT
+104 
-113 APYTA
+113 
-118 LMDIQMTAEDF
+118 
-129 TFAGIEQALQ
+129 
-139 NGLTSLIATISVV
+139 
-152 GLLLLTILEIALG
+152 ILEIEPINFMLRSEEEQYEIICSFASWLKISPVHLQ
-165 WNYFKLLLET
+165 FKSITRKADSDKHIAMLRKEMET
-175 VERYIVVGVLCY
+175 EESEQCKKLSEGYIRLI
-187 TSPLAFSMGASKATT
+187 KD
-202 PVFRSWC
+202 
-209 RMVGS
+209 VGS
-214 QLLLLVMNVWFLR
+214 REALTRRFFLIFRYEELRRNENSDYGQICSTLLTAEQNARAYFMQCGNNILQPKDPDEATAEILYMFFNRRSCVEEPFHSRVDRIVLDTMAAKNKVIGIDPVPHIRMAHFIAPRGIDLTHRNYIIMDGLYYSFLYIKGNGYPNKVRAGWMSSLINAGEGIDVDVFLR
-227 GFSTS
+227 RENRS
-232 VGQYIGTG
+232 
-240 GALSNGNGNVFLW
+240 
-253 LFCAVAFLKTA
+253 KTID
-264 QKFDSYLAA
+264 K
-273 MGLNVAQTG
+273 VAQRIRLNRTKLK
-282 SGMGMELLMAA
+282 SMQDTSTDYEEL
-293 RVITGVAGGAR
+293 
-304 SAGSVFRGGSVAT
+304 AGSIQ
-317 GTGAAATGFAAGF
+317 AGYF
-330 ANRFKGNSYVR
+330 IKQG
-341 DAVVDGG
+341 
-348 TRMGAG
+348 
-354 GTIGFVGRAFGGM
+354 
-367 AARNGATLTGES
+367 
-379 ISSVASRTP
+379 
-388 NVSGS
+388 
-393 IGGDIANRSLG
+393 IANYNEDLF
-404 NYMPHMKGMNL
+404 YMSVFVTVSARTYEELMWRKQQMTDML
-415 SDTQITGG
+415 KSMDMYVSDCSFQQ
-423 HISTKAIGADGK
+423 
-435 ETAVEMFNASQ
+435 E
-446 FEKPDGPHAVV
+446 
-457 NASDGS
+457 
-463 QWYQMASGS
+463 
-472 GAGAFY
+472 
-478 DAPVFSGSS
+478 DA
-487 AEAAQVAAVFP
+487 
-498 DADGATLRTV
+498 LRTV
-508 GDGVIEA
+508 MPFLQISPKLEKKSKRNVLTSGAA
-515 SSDGGVSRWYNSAY
+515 S
-529 YDEPDAPHSTI
+529 T
-540 QASNGVEWYAMQQH
+540 
-554 AETPPFEA
+554 
-562 GDAADGYNRAQFQS
+562 
-576 FMPGY
+576 
-581 EQPVTSVDGS
+581 
-591 GRMDGHFEVRHEN
+591 
-604 GSGTMFYDTAQ
+604 
-615 YAPPRGDYQ
+615 
-624 VYEDV
+624 
-629 HGSQWYAVHGE
+629 
-640 AAVERKPV
+640 
-648 YENGKPVYMFTS
+648 YMFTS

-797 LLIPNMTNE
+797 LLIPDMTNE

-827 NDSVYEDR
+827 NDLVYEDR

-1060 ILKERQREVN
+1060 ILKERQQEVN

>member
-1 MLDWIFEGIVTWIS
+1 MTKDSSAKRKAGKRKPEKLSFTQDFIPIKNLEHGIIET
-15 SVVSDMMDAVSGLFL
+15 
-30 QALGTDMT
+30 TD
-38 AMEEYFPFVSK
+38 
-49 AFTVM
+49 
-54 QYTAWA
+54 
-60 LLFLITVW
+60 
-68 QLFRVFGGPV
+68 
-78 TEAENPWVLLGR
+78 GR
-90 SALFAFLIGYAKPI
+90 YIK
-104 FLLTLKIAT
+104 
-113 APYTA
+113 
-118 LMDIQMTAEDF
+118 
-129 TFAGIEQALQ
+129 
-139 NGLTSLIATISVV
+139 
-152 GLLLLTILEIALG
+152 ILEIEPINFMLRSEEEQYEIICSFASWLKISPVHLQ
-165 WNYFKLLLET
+165 FKSITRKADSDKHIAMLRKET
-175 VERYIVVGVLCY
+175 ETEESEQCKKLSEGYIRLI
-187 TSPLAFSMGASKATT
+187 KD
-202 PVFRSWC
+202 
-209 RMVGS
+209 VGS
-214 QLLLLVMNVWFLR
+214 REALTRRFFLIFRYEELRRNENSDYGQICSTLLTAEQNARAYFMQCGNNILQPKDPDEATAEILYMFFNRRSCVEEPFHSRVDRIVLDTMAAKNKVIGIDPIPHIRMAHFIAPRGIDLTHRNYIIMDGLYYSFLYIKGNGYPNKVRAGWMSSLINAGEGIDIDVFLR
-227 GFSTS
+227 RENRS
-232 VGQYIGTG
+232 
-240 GALSNGNGNVFLW
+240 
-253 LFCAVAFLKTA
+253 KTID
-264 QKFDSYLAA
+264 K
-273 MGLNVAQTG
+273 VAQRIRLNRTKLKSMQDTSTDYEELTG
-282 SGMGMELLMAA
+282 S
-293 RVITGVAGGAR
+293 IQAGYFIKQGIANYNEDLFYM
-304 SAGSVFRGGSVAT
+304 SVFVTVSARTYEELMWRKQQMTDMLKSMDM
-317 GTGAAATGFAAGF
+317 
-330 ANRFKGNSYVR
+330 YVSDCSFQQE
-341 DAVVDGG
+341 DA
-348 TRMGAG
+348 
-354 GTIGFVGRAFGGM
+354 
-367 AARNGATLTGES
+367 
-379 ISSVASRTP
+379 
-388 NVSGS
+388 
-393 IGGDIANRSLG
+393 
-404 NYMPHMKGMNL
+404 
-415 SDTQITGG
+415 
-423 HISTKAIGADGK
+423 
-435 ETAVEMFNASQ
+435 
-446 FEKPDGPHAVV
+446 
-457 NASDGS
+457 
-463 QWYQMASGS
+463 
-472 GAGAFY
+472 
-478 DAPVFSGSS
+478 
-487 AEAAQVAAVFP
+487 
-498 DADGATLRTV
+498 LRTV
-508 GDGVIEA
+508 MPFLQISPKLEKKSKRNVLTSGAA
-515 SSDGGVSRWYNSAY
+515 S
-529 YDEPDAPHSTI
+529 T
-540 QASNGVEWYAMQQH
+540 
-554 AETPPFEA
+554 
-562 GDAADGYNRAQFQS
+562 
-576 FMPGY
+576 
-581 EQPVTSVDGS
+581 
-591 GRMDGHFEVRHEN
+591 
-604 GSGTMFYDTAQ
+604 
-615 YAPPRGDYQ
+615 
-624 VYEDV
+624 
-629 HGSQWYAVHGE
+629 
-640 AAVERKPV
+640 
-648 YENGKPVYMFTS
+648 YMFTS

-797 LLIPNMTNE
+797 LLIPDMTNE

-1003 EFVRDTLKLTKTEI
+1003 EFVRNTLKLTKTEI

-1060 ILKERQREVN
+1060 ILKERQQEAD

>member
-1 MLDWIFEGIVTWIS
+1 MTKDSSAKRKTGKRKPEKLSFTQDFIPIKNLEHGIIET
-15 SVVSDMMDAVSGLFL
+15 
-30 QALGTDMT
+30 TD
-38 AMEEYFPFVSK
+38 
-49 AFTVM
+49 
-54 QYTAWA
+54 
-60 LLFLITVW
+60 
-68 QLFRVFGGPV
+68 
-78 TEAENPWVLLGR
+78 GR
-90 SALFAFLIGYAKPI
+90 YIK
-104 FLLTLKIAT
+104 
-113 APYTA
+113 
-118 LMDIQMTAEDF
+118 
-129 TFAGIEQALQ
+129 
-139 NGLTSLIATISVV
+139 
-152 GLLLLTILEIALG
+152 ILEIEPINFMLRSEEEQYEIICSFASWLKISPVHLQ
-165 WNYFKLLLET
+165 FKSITRKADSDKHIAMLRKEMATEESEQCKKLSEG
-175 VERYIVVGVLCY
+175 YIRLI
-187 TSPLAFSMGASKATT
+187 KD
-202 PVFRSWC
+202 
-209 RMVGS
+209 VGS
-214 QLLLLVMNVWFLR
+214 REALTRRFFLIFRYEELRRNENSDYGQICSTLLTAEQNARAYFMQCGNNILQPKDPDEATAEILYMFFNRRSCVEEPFHSRVDRIVLDTMAAKNKVIGIDPIPHIRMAHFIAPRGIDLTHRNYIIMDGLYYSFLYIKGNGYPNKVRAGWMSSLINAGEGIDVDVFLR
-227 GFSTS
+227 RENRS
-232 VGQYIGTG
+232 
-240 GALSNGNGNVFLW
+240 
-253 LFCAVAFLKTA
+253 KTID
-264 QKFDSYLAA
+264 K
-273 MGLNVAQTG
+273 VAQRIRLNRTKLK
-282 SGMGMELLMAA
+282 SMQDTSTDYEEL
-293 RVITGVAGGAR
+293 
-304 SAGSVFRGGSVAT
+304 AGSIQ
-317 GTGAAATGFAAGF
+317 AGYF
-330 ANRFKGNSYVR
+330 IKQG
-341 DAVVDGG
+341 
-348 TRMGAG
+348 
-354 GTIGFVGRAFGGM
+354 
-367 AARNGATLTGES
+367 
-379 ISSVASRTP
+379 
-388 NVSGS
+388 
-393 IGGDIANRSLG
+393 IANYNEDLF
-404 NYMPHMKGMNL
+404 YMSVFVTVSARTYEELMWRKQQMTDML
-415 SDTQITGG
+415 KSMDMYVSDCSFQQ
-423 HISTKAIGADGK
+423 
-435 ETAVEMFNASQ
+435 E
-446 FEKPDGPHAVV
+446 
-457 NASDGS
+457 
-463 QWYQMASGS
+463 
-472 GAGAFY
+472 
-478 DAPVFSGSS
+478 DA
-487 AEAAQVAAVFP
+487 
-498 DADGATLRTV
+498 LRTV
-508 GDGVIEA
+508 MPFLQMSPKLEKKSKRNVLTSGAA
-515 SSDGGVSRWYNSAY
+515 S
-529 YDEPDAPHSTI
+529 T
-540 QASNGVEWYAMQQH
+540 
-554 AETPPFEA
+554 
-562 GDAADGYNRAQFQS
+562 
-576 FMPGY
+576 
-581 EQPVTSVDGS
+581 
-591 GRMDGHFEVRHEN
+591 
-604 GSGTMFYDTAQ
+604 
-615 YAPPRGDYQ
+615 
-624 VYEDV
+624 
-629 HGSQWYAVHGE
+629 
-640 AAVERKPV
+640 
-648 YENGKPVYMFTS
+648 YMFTS

-797 LLIPNMTNE
+797 LLIPDMTNE

-827 NDSVYEDR
+827 NDSVYADR

-1060 ILKERQREVN
+1060 ILKERQQEAN

>member
-1 MLDWIFEGIVTWIS
+1 MTKDSSAKRKARKRKPEKLSFTQDFIPIKNLEHGIIET
-15 SVVSDMMDAVSGLFL
+15 
-30 QALGTDMT
+30 TD
-38 AMEEYFPFVSK
+38 
-49 AFTVM
+49 
-54 QYTAWA
+54 
-60 LLFLITVW
+60 
-68 QLFRVFGGPV
+68 
-78 TEAENPWVLLGR
+78 GR
-90 SALFAFLIGYAKPI
+90 YIK
-104 FLLTLKIAT
+104 
-113 APYTA
+113 
-118 LMDIQMTAEDF
+118 
-129 TFAGIEQALQ
+129 
-139 NGLTSLIATISVV
+139 
-152 GLLLLTILEIALG
+152 ILEIEPINFMLRSEEEQYEIICSFASWLKISPVHLQ
-165 WNYFKLLLET
+165 FKSITRKADSDKHIAMLRKEMET
-175 VERYIVVGVLCY
+175 EESEQCKKLSEGYIRLI
-187 TSPLAFSMGASKATT
+187 KD
-202 PVFRSWC
+202 
-209 RMVGS
+209 VGS
-214 QLLLLVMNVWFLR
+214 REALTRRFFLIFRYEELRRNENSDYGQICSTLLTAEQNARAYFMQCGNNILQPKDPDEATAEILYMFFNRRSCVEEPFHSRVDRIVLDTMAAKNKVIGIDPVPHIRMAHFIAPRGIDLTHRNYIIMDGLYYSFLYIKGNGYPNKVRAGWMSSLINAGEGIDVDVFLR
-227 GFSTS
+227 RENRS
-232 VGQYIGTG
+232 
-240 GALSNGNGNVFLW
+240 
-253 LFCAVAFLKTA
+253 KTID
-264 QKFDSYLAA
+264 K
-273 MGLNVAQTG
+273 VAQRIRLNRTKLK
-282 SGMGMELLMAA
+282 SMQDTSTDYEEL
-293 RVITGVAGGAR
+293 
-304 SAGSVFRGGSVAT
+304 AGSIQ
-317 GTGAAATGFAAGF
+317 AGYF
-330 ANRFKGNSYVR
+330 IKQG
-341 DAVVDGG
+341 
-348 TRMGAG
+348 
-354 GTIGFVGRAFGGM
+354 
-367 AARNGATLTGES
+367 
-379 ISSVASRTP
+379 
-388 NVSGS
+388 
-393 IGGDIANRSLG
+393 IANYNEDLF
-404 NYMPHMKGMNL
+404 YMSVFVTVSARTYEELMWRKQQMTDML
-415 SDTQITGG
+415 KSMDMYVSDCSFQQ
-423 HISTKAIGADGK
+423 
-435 ETAVEMFNASQ
+435 E
-446 FEKPDGPHAVV
+446 
-457 NASDGS
+457 
-463 QWYQMASGS
+463 
-472 GAGAFY
+472 
-478 DAPVFSGSS
+478 DA
-487 AEAAQVAAVFP
+487 
-498 DADGATLRTV
+498 LRTV
-508 GDGVIEA
+508 MPFLQISPKLEKKSKRNVLTSGAA
-515 SSDGGVSRWYNSAY
+515 STYL
-529 YDEPDAPHSTI
+529 
-540 QASNGVEWYAMQQH
+540 
-554 AETPPFEA
+554 
-562 GDAADGYNRAQFQS
+562 
-576 FMPGY
+576 
-581 EQPVTSVDGS
+581 
-591 GRMDGHFEVRHEN
+591 
-604 GSGTMFYDTAQ
+604 
-615 YAPPRGDYQ
+615 
-624 VYEDV
+624 
-629 HGSQWYAVHGE
+629 
-640 AAVERKPV
+640 
-648 YENGKPVYMFTS
+648 FTS

-679 LCIVDLFDTKKN
+679 LCIVNLFDTKKN

-797 LLIPNMTNE
+797 LLIPDMTNE

-827 NDSVYEDR
+827 NDLVYEDR

-1060 ILKERQREVN
+1060 ILKERQQEVN

>member
-1 MLDWIFEGIVTWIS
+1 MTKDSSAKRKAGKRKPEKLSFTQNFIPIKNLEHGIIET
-15 SVVSDMMDAVSGLFL
+15 
-30 QALGTDMT
+30 TD
-38 AMEEYFPFVSK
+38 
-49 AFTVM
+49 
-54 QYTAWA
+54 
-60 LLFLITVW
+60 
-68 QLFRVFGGPV
+68 
-78 TEAENPWVLLGR
+78 GR
-90 SALFAFLIGYAKPI
+90 YIK
-104 FLLTLKIAT
+104 
-113 APYTA
+113 
-118 LMDIQMTAEDF
+118 
-129 TFAGIEQALQ
+129 
-139 NGLTSLIATISVV
+139 
-152 GLLLLTILEIALG
+152 ILEIEPINFMLRSEEEQYEIICSFASWLKISPVHLQ
-165 WNYFKLLLET
+165 FKSITRKADSDKHIAMLRKET
-175 VERYIVVGVLCY
+175 ETEESEQCKKLSEGYIRLI
-187 TSPLAFSMGASKATT
+187 KD
-202 PVFRSWC
+202 
-209 RMVGS
+209 VGS
-214 QLLLLVMNVWFLR
+214 REALTRRFFLIFRYEELRRNENSDYGHICSTLLTAEQNARAYFIQCGNNILQPKDPDEATAEILYMFFNRRSCIEEPFHSRVDRIVLDTMAAKNKVIGIDPVPHIRMAHFIAPRGIDLTHRNYIIMDGLYYSFLYIKGNGYPNKVRAGWMSSLINAGEGIDVDVFLR
-227 GFSTS
+227 RENRS
-232 VGQYIGTG
+232 
-240 GALSNGNGNVFLW
+240 
-253 LFCAVAFLKTA
+253 KTID
-264 QKFDSYLAA
+264 K
-273 MGLNVAQTG
+273 VAQRIRLNRTKLK
-282 SGMGMELLMAA
+282 SMQDTSTDYEEL
-293 RVITGVAGGAR
+293 
-304 SAGSVFRGGSVAT
+304 AGSIQ
-317 GTGAAATGFAAGF
+317 AGYF
-330 ANRFKGNSYVR
+330 IKQG
-341 DAVVDGG
+341 
-348 TRMGAG
+348 
-354 GTIGFVGRAFGGM
+354 
-367 AARNGATLTGES
+367 
-379 ISSVASRTP
+379 
-388 NVSGS
+388 
-393 IGGDIANRSLG
+393 IANYNEDLF
-404 NYMPHMKGMNL
+404 YMSVFVTVSARTYEELMWRKQQMTDML
-415 SDTQITGG
+415 KSMDMYVSDCSFQQ
-423 HISTKAIGADGK
+423 
-435 ETAVEMFNASQ
+435 E
-446 FEKPDGPHAVV
+446 
-457 NASDGS
+457 
-463 QWYQMASGS
+463 
-472 GAGAFY
+472 
-478 DAPVFSGSS
+478 DA
-487 AEAAQVAAVFP
+487 
-498 DADGATLRTV
+498 LRTV
-508 GDGVIEA
+508 MPFLQISPKLEKKSKRNVLTSGAA
-515 SSDGGVSRWYNSAY
+515 S
-529 YDEPDAPHSTI
+529 T
-540 QASNGVEWYAMQQH
+540 
-554 AETPPFEA
+554 
-562 GDAADGYNRAQFQS
+562 
-576 FMPGY
+576 
-581 EQPVTSVDGS
+581 
-591 GRMDGHFEVRHEN
+591 
-604 GSGTMFYDTAQ
+604 
-615 YAPPRGDYQ
+615 
-624 VYEDV
+624 
-629 HGSQWYAVHGE
+629 
-640 AAVERKPV
+640 
-648 YENGKPVYMFTS
+648 YMFTS

-797 LLIPNMTNE
+797 LLIPDMTNE

-841 MKTMPILGDL
+841 MKAMPILGDL

-865 VIVSRFVTGSAQS
+865 IIVSRFVTGSAQS

-1060 ILKERQREVN
+1060 ILKERQQEAN

>member
-1 MLDWIFEGIVTWIS
+1 MLRSEEEQYEIICSFASWLKISPVHLQFKSITRKADSDKHIAMLRKETETEESEQCKKLSEGYIRLIKDVGSREALTRRFFLIFRYEELRRNENSDYGQICSTLLTAEQNARAYFMQCGNNILQPKDPDEATAEILYMFFNRRSCVEEPFHSRVDRIVLDTMAAKNKVIGIDPIPHIRMAHFIAPRGIDLTHRNYIIMDGLYYSFLYIKGNGYPNKVRAGWMSSLINAGEGIDIDVFLRRENRSKTIDKVAQRIRLNRTKLKSMQDTSTDYEELTGSIQAGYFIKQGIANYNEDLFYMSVFVTVSARTYEELMWRKQQMTDMLKS
-15 SVVSDMMDAVSGLFL
+15 MDMYVSDCSFQQEDA
-30 QALGTDMT
+30 
-38 AMEEYFPFVSK
+38 
-49 AFTVM
+49 
-54 QYTAWA
+54 
-60 LLFLITVW
+60 
-68 QLFRVFGGPV
+68 
-78 TEAENPWVLLGR
+78 
-90 SALFAFLIGYAKPI
+90 
-104 FLLTLKIAT
+104 
-113 APYTA
+113 
-118 LMDIQMTAEDF
+118 
-129 TFAGIEQALQ
+129 
-139 NGLTSLIATISVV
+139 
-152 GLLLLTILEIALG
+152 
-165 WNYFKLLLET
+165 
-175 VERYIVVGVLCY
+175 
-187 TSPLAFSMGASKATT
+187 
-202 PVFRSWC
+202 
-209 RMVGS
+209 
-214 QLLLLVMNVWFLR
+214 
-227 GFSTS
+227 
-232 VGQYIGTG
+232 
-240 GALSNGNGNVFLW
+240 
-253 LFCAVAFLKTA
+253 
-264 QKFDSYLAA
+264 
-273 MGLNVAQTG
+273 
-282 SGMGMELLMAA
+282 
-293 RVITGVAGGAR
+293 
-304 SAGSVFRGGSVAT
+304 
-317 GTGAAATGFAAGF
+317 
-330 ANRFKGNSYVR
+330 
-341 DAVVDGG
+341 
-348 TRMGAG
+348 
-354 GTIGFVGRAFGGM
+354 
-367 AARNGATLTGES
+367 
-379 ISSVASRTP
+379 
-388 NVSGS
+388 
-393 IGGDIANRSLG
+393 
-404 NYMPHMKGMNL
+404 
-415 SDTQITGG
+415 
-423 HISTKAIGADGK
+423 
-435 ETAVEMFNASQ
+435 
-446 FEKPDGPHAVV
+446 
-457 NASDGS
+457 
-463 QWYQMASGS
+463 
-472 GAGAFY
+472 
-478 DAPVFSGSS
+478 
-487 AEAAQVAAVFP
+487 
-498 DADGATLRTV
+498 LRTV
-508 GDGVIEA
+508 MPFLQISPKLEKKSKRNVLTSGAA
-515 SSDGGVSRWYNSAY
+515 S
-529 YDEPDAPHSTI
+529 T
-540 QASNGVEWYAMQQH
+540 
-554 AETPPFEA
+554 
-562 GDAADGYNRAQFQS
+562 
-576 FMPGY
+576 
-581 EQPVTSVDGS
+581 
-591 GRMDGHFEVRHEN
+591 
-604 GSGTMFYDTAQ
+604 
-615 YAPPRGDYQ
+615 
-624 VYEDV
+624 
-629 HGSQWYAVHGE
+629 
-640 AAVERKPV
+640 
-648 YENGKPVYMFTS
+648 YMFTS

-797 LLIPNMTNE
+797 LLIPDMTNE

-1003 EFVRDTLKLTKTEI
+1003 EFVRNTLKLTKTEI

-1060 ILKERQREVN
+1060 ILKERQQEAD